1 MKRIWTK
8 DCLTNLIACFL
19 CELKITLKL
28 MDFQLLNAAKWKIM
42 YETFNDRCFSLI
54 FFIIK
59 KEILLFYARIGI
71 FFFAAF
77 DLKAHQKREVCF
89 R

>member
-1 MKRIWTK
+1 MYKCEKNLDKR
-8 DCLTNLIACFL
+8 LTNLIACFL

-59 KEILLFYARIGI
+59 KEILLFYARIG
-71 FFFAAF
+71 FFF
-77 DLKAHQKREVCF
+77 LQHLI
-89 R
+89 

>member
-1 MKRIWTK
+1 
-8 DCLTNLIACFL
+8 
-19 CELKITLKL
+19 

-54 FFIIK
+54 FFKIK

>member
-1 MKRIWTK
+1 MKRICTK
-8 DCLTNLIACFL
+8 NYLTNQIACFL

-59 KEILLFYARIGI
+59 KKSYYFMLELVFV
-71 FFFAAF
+71 FAAF